1 MKKDT
6 ILKEWF
12 ERYQLTDGQNA
23 LLAISL
29 SFGCQDV
36 RVALPKE

>member
-23 LLAISL
+23 LLDKLEDFIFFQASL
-29 SFGCQDV
+29 
-36 RVALPKE
+36 L